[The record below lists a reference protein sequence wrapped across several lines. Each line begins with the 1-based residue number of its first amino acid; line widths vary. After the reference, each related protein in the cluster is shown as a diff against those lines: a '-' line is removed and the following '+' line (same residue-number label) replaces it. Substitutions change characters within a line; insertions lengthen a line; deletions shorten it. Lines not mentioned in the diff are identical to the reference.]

1 MQMQIDAPP
10 LALLGTWLLASS
22 QITPSQSFRAR
33 LCTINP
39 SMHAQEEKP
48 SNKIASIYFQTTH
61 TQKFTIGRNAPR
73 PGAQRAGSA
82 TGCRPRA
89 ANTAAATTKV
99 IAASHWLAFRL
110 PT

>member
-10 LALLGTWLLASS
+10 LTLLGTCLLSSS
-22 QITPSQSFRAR
+22 QITPSQNFRER

-39 SMHAQEEKP
+39 IMHAQEEKP
-48 SNKIASIYFQTTH
+48 SNKIASIYFQTPRKR
-61 TQKFTIGRNAPR
+61 KFTIGRNAPH
-73 PGAQRAGSA
+73 PSAHRAGSA
-82 TGCRPRA
+82 TSCRLRA
-89 ANTAAATTKV
+89 AITAAATTKV